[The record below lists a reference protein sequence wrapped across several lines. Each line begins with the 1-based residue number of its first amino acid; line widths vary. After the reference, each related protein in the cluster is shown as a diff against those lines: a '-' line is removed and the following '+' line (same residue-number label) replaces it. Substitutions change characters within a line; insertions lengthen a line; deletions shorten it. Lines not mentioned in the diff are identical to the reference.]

1 MPELTGVGT
10 SELYSWQSGIALVRA
25 MASRLDDGST
35 PPEVGEWLNECES
48 LITGEIGRR
57 K

>member
-10 SELYSWQSGIALVRA
+10 SELLSWQSGIALVRS
-25 MASRLDDGST
+25 MASRLDE
-35 PPEVGEWLNECES
+35 PPAEVGEWLNECES